1 MSQIVEKE
9 AIDVYSPD
17 RLLNTVREALQLK
30 NDAALARKLE
40 VPAPPIS
47 KIRSRRLTVG
57 AGILIRIHE
66 VTGLEIFDLRSLMG
80 DRRSKLRIGKVR
92 GRPVV
97 ADTKAA
103 VSSPQH

>member
-1 MSQIVEKE
+1 MPNLVEKE
-9 AIDVYSPD
+9 AINVYSPD

-40 VPAPPIS
+40 VPAPLIS
-47 KIRSRRLTVG
+47 KIRSRRLPVG

-66 VTGLEIFDLRSLMG
+66 ATGLEILDLRSLMG

-92 GRPVV
+92 GRPVRAV
-97 ADTKAA
+97 ANAA
-103 VSSPQH
+103 ASSAPH